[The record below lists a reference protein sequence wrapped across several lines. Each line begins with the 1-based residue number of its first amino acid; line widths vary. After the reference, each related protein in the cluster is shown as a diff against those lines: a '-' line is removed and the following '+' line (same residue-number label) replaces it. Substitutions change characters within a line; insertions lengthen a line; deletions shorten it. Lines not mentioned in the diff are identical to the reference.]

1 MEKIRCNWCVKT
13 DIEQTYHDKEW
24 GVPLRDDKTL
34 FEYFVLDTSQA
45 GLSWVTILKKREGYR
60 KAFAD
65 FEVEKVA
72 RFTDKK
78 VEKLLLNPAIVRNRL
93 KVKATVTNAQ
103 NFIKVQKEFGTFS
116 EYIWQF
122 TEGKTIQNAWKTME
136 EVPVTTPEA
145 IVMSKDLKK
154 RGFKFC
160 GPTICYAFMQAAGMV
175 NDHVVSCFRYQEI
188 LKMK

>member
-1 MEKIRCNWCVKT
+1 MEKIRCTWCVKS
-13 DIEQTYHDKEW
+13 DIEQKYHDEEW
-24 GVPLRDDKTL
+24 GVPVRDDKTL

-72 RFTDKK
+72 RFSDKK
-78 VEKLLLNPAIVRNRL
+78 IEKLLQNPDIIRNRL

-116 EYIWQF
+116 KYIWQF
-122 TEGKTIQNAWKTME
+122 TDGKTIQNAWKTSE
-136 EVPVTTPEA
+136 EVPVHTPEA
-145 IVMSKDLKK
+145 IAMSKDLKK

-175 NDHVVSCFRYQEI
+175 NDHLVSCFRYKEVQV
-188 LKMK
+188 